1 MKKNRFA
8 VERDD
13 LAAYPTTELKR
24 MAHIVH
30 TVGETLAGT
39 NITMDVAVLTD
50 LECAVSVE
58 LVDILNV
65 LNRVER
71 RIGRELAKR
80 N

>member
-1 MKKNRFA
+1 MKKKTFA

-24 MAHIVH
+24 MAHFVH
-30 TVGETLAGT
+30 TVGENLAGT
-39 NITMDVAVLTD
+39 NNTMDVAVLTD
-50 LECAVSVE
+50 LEGAVSDE
-58 LVDILNV
+58 LVDICNV

>member
-24 MAHIVH
+24 MAHFVH
-30 TVGETLAGT
+30 AVGENLAEV
-39 NITMDVAVLTD
+39 NITLDFVVLTD
-50 LECAVSVE
+50 LEGAVSDD
-58 LVDILNV
+58 LIDILNV

-71 RIGRELAKR
+71 RIGKELAKR